1 MNRLVSPPDPYKAF
15 GKTSAGPQ
23 TSEELRRTL
32 ISRFTV
38 ITNNKHVLTETRAKI
53 FETQEVFRLLVESVQ
68 DYAIFLLDPHGTV
81 KTWNIGAERLKGYT
95 ASEIIGQHFSRFY
108 PPEARESRWPDRE
121 LEIAAK
127 EGRFTD
133 EGWRFKKDGSAFW
146 ASVLITA
153 LRDPSGELRGFSKVT
168 RDLTERKKLEER
180 TQELNKELRS
190 RLAQLSESRHQ
201 IELRT
206 LLLQRLS
213 GQLLHIQDEERRRI
227 SRELHDEL
235 GQILVALKLTLE
247 SPARGSVEEQKR
259 EATKLADDALSK
271 VRNLSH
277 LLHPPLLDE
286 SGLLPALHWYI
297 DGLQKRS
304 QLRIAFDVVPVAFP
318 RLTSD
323 IETVVFRVIQESLT
337 NVYRHSGSA
346 DARVELHHQTD
357 QIIIRVRDFGKGLPV
372 EDITGGFTPMGV
384 GITGM
389 RERIK
394 QLGGDFK
401 ISTMEP
407 GTLVYVCIPLV
418 PSEKSLLEFHST
430 DP

>member
-1 MNRLVSPPDPYKAF
+1 MGHKQVMIEA
-15 GKTSAGPQ
+15 
-23 TSEELRRTL
+23 RT
-32 ISRFTV
+32 
-38 ITNNKHVLTETRAKI
+38 K
-53 FETQEVFRLLVESVQ
+53 FETQEIFRLLVESVQ
-68 DYAIFLLDPHGTV
+68 DYAIFLLDPGGTV
-81 KTWNIGAERLKGYT
+81 RTWNLGAERLKGYT
-95 ASEIIGQHFSRFY
+95 AHEIIGQHFSRFY
-108 PPEARESRWPDRE
+108 PPEARESGWPQRE
-121 LEIAAK
+121 LEIAAQ
-127 EGRFTD
+127 ESRFAD
-133 EGWRFKKDGSAFW
+133 EGWRIRKDGSAFW
-146 ASVLITA
+146 ASVVITA
-153 LRDPSGELRGFSKVT
+153 LRDESGELWGFSKVT

-190 RLAQLSESRHQ
+190 RLSQLGESRRQ

-213 GQLLHIQDEERRRI
+213 VQLLHIQDEERRRI

-235 GQILVALKLTLE
+235 GQILVAMKLTLE
-247 SPARGSVEEQKR
+247 SPGRGSAEEYRR
-259 EATKLADDALSK
+259 EAAKLADDALSK

-304 QLRIAFDVVPVAFP
+304 QLRIAFEVTPIPFP
-318 RLTSD
+318 RLNSD
-323 IETVVFRVIQESLT
+323 VETVIFRVIQESLT
-337 NVYRHSGSA
+337 NVYRHAASA
-346 DARVELHHQTD
+346 EARVELHHQTD
-357 QIIIRVRDFGKGLPV
+357 QVVIRVRDFGKGFFS
-372 EDITGGFTPMGV
+372 EDLAGGFMPVGV

-407 GTLVYVCIPLV
+407 GTLVYACIPLI
-418 PSEKSLLEFHST
+418 PSEKALLEFRST